1 MNTLSFK
8 QFNKILNKYRPSMWV
23 LGIAITLSIIQTG
36 VALAAPLVAMD
47 LVNTLVVNDFN
58 ALILVGLLMIFVIQV
73 SLSGISLYMMIY
85 IGEKIIVRIRED
97 LWRRVVKFP
106 IKFFD
111 ANNSSEIMSRITNDT
126 AVMNNF
132 FVNHLIPFFTGLIS
146 IVGSLAI
153 LFIVDWHIALI
164 FLLVFPLTYLVLS
177 PLGKKMYNVSRNLQ
191 NETALFQGDLGRV
204 LSDVRLVKLSVA
216 EEKEALQ
223 GGERARKLYG
233 YGLQSGKIIAV
244 VSPLITTLILMV
256 LVCIF
261 GYGGYKVATG
271 TLSAGA
277 LVAVLF
283 YIFQIVNPMTKMAQ
297 FFTQYQKA
305 MGATERVHML
315 LQEELEGTSFD
326 HKNHEGEIPEV
337 GLTFSNVGFSYNQ
350 EHRVLE
356 NISFTAL
363 EGQRTAIV
371 GESGAGK
378 TTIFSLLERFYDA
391 EEGDIFYEGK
401 SVYSYKLEEWREN
414 IAYVSQETPVMEGSI
429 KENLIYGVERD
440 ISEIELFDALKR
452 ANLYSFVSSLPNRLE
467 TEVGERGVRLSGG
480 QKQRIAIARAMIRE
494 PKILLLDEATA
505 HLDGHSEALVQEA
518 LNNLMEGRTT
528 IIIAHRLS
536 TIMDSERIVV
546 IQDGKVS
553 GCGSHQELYC
563 DNPLYQQ
570 LVDQQALTTDFG
582 TG

>member
-1 MNTLSFK
+1 
-8 QFNKILNKYRPSMWV
+8 
-23 LGIAITLSIIQTG
+23 
-36 VALAAPLVAMD
+36 
-47 LVNTLVVNDFN
+47 
-58 ALILVGLLMIFVIQV
+58 
-73 SLSGISLYMMIY
+73 MMIY

-378 TTIFSLLERFYDA
+378 QRFSPYLNDFTMQKKVISSMKVNL
-391 EEGDIFYEGK
+391 
-401 SVYSYKLEEWREN
+401 
-414 IAYVSQETPVMEGSI
+414 SI
-429 KENLIYGVERD
+429 
-440 ISEIELFDALKR
+440 
-452 ANLYSFVSSLPNRLE
+452 
-467 TEVGERGVRLSGG
+467 
-480 QKQRIAIARAMIRE
+480 
-494 PKILLLDEATA
+494 
-505 HLDGHSEALVQEA
+505 
-518 LNNLMEGRTT
+518 
-528 IIIAHRLS
+528 
-536 TIMDSERIVV
+536 
-546 IQDGKVS
+546 
-553 GCGSHQELYC
+553 
-563 DNPLYQQ
+563 
-570 LVDQQALTTDFG
+570 LTS
-582 TG
+582 

>member
-1 MNTLSFK
+1 M
-8 QFNKILNKYRPSMWV
+8 
-23 LGIAITLSIIQTG
+23 
-36 VALAAPLVAMD
+36 
-47 LVNTLVVNDFN
+47 
-58 ALILVGLLMIFVIQV
+58 
-73 SLSGISLYMMIY
+73 
-85 IGEKIIVRIRED
+85 
-97 LWRRVVKFP
+97 
-106 IKFFD
+106 
-111 ANNSSEIMSRITNDT
+111 
-126 AVMNNF
+126 
-132 FVNHLIPFFTGLIS
+132 
-146 IVGSLAI
+146 
-153 LFIVDWHIALI
+153 
-164 FLLVFPLTYLVLS
+164 
-177 PLGKKMYNVSRNLQ
+177 
-191 NETALFQGDLGRV
+191 
-204 LSDVRLVKLSVA
+204 
-216 EEKEALQ
+216 
-223 GGERARKLYG
+223 
-233 YGLQSGKIIAV
+233 
-244 VSPLITTLILMV
+244 
-256 LVCIF
+256 
-261 GYGGYKVATG
+261 
-271 TLSAGA
+271 
-277 LVAVLF
+277 
-283 YIFQIVNPMTKMAQ
+283 
-297 FFTQYQKA
+297 
-305 MGATERVHML
+305 
-315 LQEELEGTSFD
+315 
-326 HKNHEGEIPEV
+326 
-337 GLTFSNVGFSYNQ
+337 
-350 EHRVLE
+350 
-356 NISFTAL
+356 
-363 EGQRTAIV
+363 
-371 GESGAGK
+371 
-378 TTIFSLLERFYDA
+378 
-391 EEGDIFYEGK
+391 FYEGK